1 MSSYSKGK
9 TEKSGSE
16 KPQKRQ
22 QILLYQVPRVHDRS
36 THSDHQM
43 MCCVGCWRCMDM
55 QVFSR
60 QCRYDVGV
68 AGPCPRGVHGE
79 QPVMVGWVSGVG
91 NGRCREFFIQLTRS

>member
-1 MSSYSKGK
+1 
-9 TEKSGSE
+9 
-16 KPQKRQ
+16 
-22 QILLYQVPRVHDRS
+22 
-36 THSDHQM
+36 
-43 MCCVGCWRCMDM
+43 M

-91 NGRCREFFIQLTRS
+91 TGRCRALFIHLTRS